1 MRMLGP
7 MRRLILVVSVTVFA
21 DTMLFSAIVP
31 LIPHFTDAYELS
43 TLEAGILV
51 AAYGAGAVIGGIP
64 SGLLA
69 SRIGPKRTVVTG
81 LLVLAVAT
89 LAFSVDTSALG
100 LGVARFAQGIA
111 SAITWSGALAW
122 LMLATPRDRR
132 GRAVGLV
139 FAVAVLGFI
148 VGPAVGAFAE
158 LGSIRATFIA
168 IAVVTALVAAF
179 AATFPA
185 GRNDAPPTDAL
196 RRTLR
201 NTDFLS
207 AVWLVT
213 VPSLFFGVVDLL
225 VPLSLDDADW
235 GTVAIAATFI
245 VAGSTEVV
253 LAPAIGG
260 FSDRRGRLVPVRAG
274 LLLLGVIGLG
284 FALLQS
290 PFLIAVLVTCASVAA
305 SLIFSPSAALISDR
319 AEAAEIPQALAFGFM
334 NTAWAAGVM
343 LGPALGGAIA
353 DAFGD
358 AVPYLFGAALALATL
373 GWLRRLTAG
382 AATARHSATE

>member
-1 MRMLGP
+1 MLGP

-31 LIPHFTDAYELS
+31 LIPHFTDTYELS

-89 LAFSVDTSALG
+89 LAVAVDTSALG
-100 LGVARFAQGIA
+100 LGAARFAQGVA

-122 LMLATPRDRR
+122 LMLATPRDQR

-158 LGSIRATFIA
+158 LGSIRATFIV
-168 IAVVTALVAAF
+168 ISVTTALVAAF

-185 GRNDAPPTDAL
+185 GRDDAPPTDAL

-201 NTDFLS
+201 NTNFLS

-225 VPLSLDDADW
+225 VPLSLDDAGW

-260 FSDRRGRLVPVRAG
+260 FSDRRGRLVPVGAG
-274 LLLLGVIGLG
+274 LLLLGAIGVA

-373 GWLRRLTAG
+373 GWLRRLTPG
-382 AATARHSATE
+382 AAAATQSATE

>member
-1 MRMLGP
+1 MLGP
-7 MRRLILVVSVTVFA
+7 MSRLLLVVSVTVFA

-31 LIPHFTDAYELS
+31 LIPHFTDTYDLS
-43 TLEAGILV
+43 TLEAGVLV

-69 SRIGPKRTVVTG
+69 ARIGPKRTVVTG

-89 LAFSVDTSALG
+89 LAFALDSTAVG
-100 LGVARFAQGIA
+100 LGSARFAQGIA

-122 LMLATPRDRR
+122 LMLATPHDRR

-139 FAVAVLGFI
+139 FGVAVLGFI

-158 LGSIRATFIA
+158 LSSIRATFIA
-168 IAVVTALVAAF
+168 IAVVTGLVAAF
-179 AATFPA
+179 ASSFPA
-185 GRNDAPPTDAL
+185 GRSDAPPAGAL
-196 RRTLR
+196 RRTVR

-213 VPSLFFGVVDLL
+213 IPSLFFGVVDLL
-225 VPLSLDDADW
+225 VPLSLDDAGW

-274 LLLLGVIGLG
+274 LLLLGAIGIA
-284 FALLQS
+284 FAFLQS
-290 PFLIAVLVTCASVAA
+290 PYLTALLVTCASVAA

-319 AEAAEIPQALAFGFM
+319 ADAAEIPQALAFGFM

-343 LGPALGGAIA
+343 IGPALGGAIA
-353 DAFGD
+353 EAFGD

-373 GWLRRLTAG
+373 GWLRRLTPG
-382 AATARHSATE
+382 AAVASPAAAE